1 ALPLLGLNLKP
12 ASEFYDSTLAREPLL
27 NLGGS
32 FNQWNFAENFLFGQ
46 DESPEKI
53 LFLGRLMMVAI
64 TLLLGF
70 LIFKWTSLKWGNKS
84 GLLALALFC
93 LSPLILAH
101 GRIINMDVAS
111 ALGIFAS
118 TYYFVRFLQKP
129 SLKRTLIAFSVF
141 GLTQLIKASALLLIP
156 YFIILLFVWLI
167 VSGEN
172 NKVLDDLPAGRQG
185 KARRVLIISLPKT
198 KTKIK
203 FFVSQLKI
211 YLPKLLLGLFLT
223 LFIIIIV
230 YQPSIWNYPQEQQAA
245 DIESVL
251 KNQRPELYEK
261 ISWFPKLAF
270 VPGLRNLAQYSFGAL
285 WQYTRSKNIA
295 YFHGQGAFESFPFY
309 FPIGYL
315 IKEPLAFHILTLL
328 GLWFVIKRMRVRE
341 KNYIKSNFFVIAS
354 LLWVGFYWF
363 MIVTFSPINS
373 GIRYLIPTLPFIYFL
388 IAGGIGWWLNQKQ
401 KGFSFKH
408 AFIGGLLVWQLVS
421 VLTIYPSFLSYF
433 NELIGGPEN
442 GYRYMVDTDVEW
454 GQDVKRL
461 SKWVE
466 SNGIEQ
472 IAVPSRFI
480 VKWEETKKMVNYSV
494 PSRRNYQYYLD
505 SRYKYLPPDTR
516 TKGWVA
522 IPARLLQWGTAK
534 PANRHGWFSDSYNWL
549 KDYEPVTKIG
559 YSIFVYYIN

>member
-1 ALPLLGLNLKP
+1 
-12 ASEFYDSTLAREPLL
+12 
-27 NLGGS
+27 
-32 FNQWNFAENFLFGQ
+32 
-46 DESPEKI
+46 
-53 LFLGRLMMVAI
+53 
-64 TLLLGF
+64 
-70 LIFKWTSLKWGNKS
+70 
-84 GLLALALFC
+84 LFC

-156 YFIILLFVWLI
+156 YFIVLLFIWL
-167 VSGEN
+167 VMN
-172 NKVLDDLPAGRQG
+172 LPETR
-185 KARRVLIISLPKT
+185 
-198 KTKIK
+198 TKIK
-203 FFVSQLKI
+203 AFINQLKL
-211 YLPKLLLGLFLT
+211 YFPKLLLGLFLT
-223 LFIIIIV
+223 LFIIVLV
-230 YQPSIWNYPQEQQAA
+230 YQIGMWNYPAEQQSG

-251 KNQRPELYEK
+251 KSQRSELYEK
-261 ISWFPKLAF
+261 ISWFPNLAF
-270 VPGLRNLAQYSFGAL
+270 IPGIRNLAQYSFGAL

-472 IAVPSRFI
+472 IAVPNWFI
-480 VKWEETKKMVNYSV
+480 LKKEQTEILSENMVYSH
-494 PSRRNYQYYLD
+494 SYQYYLD